1 MARAKKTTILAASG
15 LPIIAVQNAPNGS
28 PVVNA
33 KLSTGPMLEAT
44 SPPSM
49 RGFCQGVNIT
59 VMNFGA
65 ALSPFVLGMISDN
78 LGTPVAIWI
87 CVAISFLAALINVP
101 LIWVP
106 GCNKPQKPVA
116 KASRPLRGE
125 DREMVEKALRGEW
138 VSNCDE
144 IYTKV

>member
-1 MARAKKTTILAASG
+1 
-15 LPIIAVQNAPNGS
+15 
-28 PVVNA
+28 
-33 KLSTGPMLEAT
+33 MLEAT

-49 RGFCQGVNIT
+49 RGFCQGMNIT

-65 ALSPFVLGMISDN
+65 ALSPFVLGMISDK

-106 GCNKPQKPVA
+106 GCNTPQKPVA

-138 VSNCDE
+138 VSHCDE
-144 IYTKV
+144 IHIPKCGFLFLVITRVLS